1 MQRAYKVDDPFMISL
16 MQLETFGRDHSP
28 DLLESCFMMEL
39 SSGEQSDKV
48 DRTTADTMNDKV
60 KDKYAK

>member
-1 MQRAYKVDDPFMISL
+1 MMSYI
-16 MQLETFGRDHSP
+16 QLYTFGRKHSP
-28 DLLESCFMMEL
+28 DLILSSFMMKL

-48 DRTTADTMNDKV
+48 DRTTADNMNDKV

>member
-1 MQRAYKVDDPFMISL
+1 MRRAYKVDDPFMISL
-16 MQLETFGRDHSP
+16 MQLDTFGREHSL

-48 DRTTADTMNDKV
+48 DRTAADTMNDKV

>member
-1 MQRAYKVDDPFMISL
+1 MISL
-16 MQLETFGRDHSP
+16 MQLDTFGREHSL

-48 DRTTADTMNDKV
+48 DRTAADTMNDKV

>member
-1 MQRAYKVDDPFMISL
+1 MISL
-16 MQLETFGRDHSP
+16 MQLDTFGREHSP